1 VNGVINH
8 IMLALDSLVKRY
20 ILKLDEPMHGG
31 RYYLHTQDQNKCI
44 IDFSTSVNPLGASQ
58 HVIKAIIDNLIGN
71 SNSIT
76 EYPDPHA
83 RMLRSSISKYIGID
97 EDYILVGNGSSEI
110 IYTLADVF
118 IKEDDNVA
126 IVEPT
131 FLEYAR
137 ACKKNGATIKHIMM
151 SNLKLDYDSIEE
163 NIINDND
170 IKMLFICN
178 PNNPTG
184 ILTDGSIILKV
195 IEYCYNKGIVVVLDE
210 CFIEF
215 TDEQG
220 YASKVKEFDNLVV
233 IRSLTKAFGLAGLRI
248 GYCVSDPRIVKVLSK
263 AKVPWSVNAIA
274 QIAGIKALSD
284 LEHLNKSKSF
294 IMKEKR
300 FLINH
305 LRCIQGVNPLESD
318 TNFFL
323 LRLEG
328 FNSKVLRDALLSKG
342 ILVRDCSNFYGM
354 NNSYIRISTRLR
366 DDNITLIDAIK
377 SIL

>member
-1 VNGVINH
+1 
-8 IMLALDSLVKRY
+8 MLALDSLVKRY
-20 ILKLDEPMHGG
+20 VLELDEPMHGG
-31 RYYLHTQDQNKCI
+31 RYYLHNQDSNKYI
-44 IDFSTSVNPLGASQ
+44 IDFSTSINPLGASQ

-83 RMLRSSISKYIGID
+83 RMLKSSISKYIGID

-110 IYTLADVF
+110 IYTLADTF
-118 IKEDDNVA
+118 IKEDDKVA

-151 SNLKLDYDSIEE
+151 NNLKLDYDIIEE
-163 NIINDND
+163 NIINNDND

-184 ILTDGSIILKV
+184 ILTDYSIMLKV

-220 YASKVKEFDNLVV
+220 YAIKVKEFDNLVV
-233 IRSLTKAFGLAGLRI
+233 IRSLTKAFGLAGLRV

-274 QIAGIKALSD
+274 QIAGINALSD
-284 LEHLNKSKSF
+284 LEHLSKSKSV
-294 IMKEKR
+294 IMKEKV

-305 LRCIQGVNPLESD
+305 LRYKGIKPLESD

-328 FNSKVLRDALLSKG
+328 FNSKMLRDALLSKG